1 MNQKVARS
9 PAFAPVVIFAFNRP
23 DHLKQC
29 IDSIL
34 LNKESEF
41 TEFWVFVDGPRNAID
56 KIKVREVVQILDKY
70 KAYKNWHFQFS
81 ERNLG
86 LAKSIISGLN
96 KVFEKSERAIIVED
110 DLVASPYFLEYCNF
124 GLEKYEMDQRVASL
138 HGFSYEFNKP
148 EKSPYFLRG
157 ADCWGWATW
166 KNRWE
171 LFEEDSNN
179 LISQIKAKRLKR
191 KFDLD
196 DVYPYYNMLIRQS
209 RGEVSSWAIRWHAS
223 MFLANKL
230 TLYPNKTL
238 INNNGIDGSG
248 THAGQSKSFNSL
260 LADRPIDFAN
270 IEIREYR
277 RVRRKLKRF
286 LRNHYA
292 IRYKFS
298 PLRIGHGL
306 IRRLIQIFTR

>member
-1 MNQKVARS
+1 MNLTLGKTITL
-9 PAFAPVVIFAFNRP
+9 APVVIFAFNRP
-23 DHLKQC
+23 DHLKRC
-29 IDSIL
+29 IDSL
-34 LNKESEF
+34 VRNKESEF

-70 KAYKNWHFQFS
+70 NAYKNWHFQFS

-110 DLVASPYFLEYCNF
+110 DLLASPYFLEYCNF

-166 KNRWE
+166 KDRWQ
-171 LFEEDSNN
+171 LFEADSNK
-179 LISQIKAKRLKR
+179 LISQIRGNRLKR

-196 DVYPYYNMLIRQS
+196 GVYPYFNMLIRQS
-209 RGEVSSWAIRWHAS
+209 RGEVNSWAIRWHAS

-230 TLYPNKTL
+230 TLYPNQTL
-238 INNNGIDGSG
+238 INNDGADGSG
-248 THAGQSKSFNSL
+248 THAGQSKSFNSK
-260 LADRPIDFAN
+260 LADRPIDFFN
-270 IEIREYR
+270 IEVKESKRAK
-277 RVRRKLKRF
+277 RKLKSF
-286 LRNHYA
+286 LRKHYS
-292 IRYKFS
+292 IRHKFS
-298 PLRIGHGL
+298 PLRIGYGL
-306 IRRLIQIFTR
+306 KRRLF